1 MLKSF
6 FKLSLLAISSCSV
19 ANADTV
25 PSEDGVIGYFNHQGY
40 REGAGTQ
47 YNSAAENAISQLD
60 GLAFTTG
67 GNHYAL
73 SSPSLVSLV
82 GGGFTYSVNYTTT
95 HSNGN
100 VTNFS
105 VENTGFFQTGKI
117 CANPNYPEGFNLG
130 GSELVTCA
138 PQSCPNSTATS
149 TPVETDSSVNAQPNW
164 GDLVMAAVRFV
175 ANPISCS
182 SGQKVESD
190 VVYTST
196 GPDALTYTTY
206 YSSPQYANGQ
216 PTPTDIW
223 NIYNG
228 FGRGNNHFKRID
240 NIYSDNGKVIYRINS
255 RNKAGHYF
263 YGNASDSNLTAKNDK
278 SGSLS
283 IASDGAYVHTKSNGM
298 VYTYN
303 ASGQLVTRVTASGL
317 TRQYTYDSAGNL
329 KTVTNHFGQ
338 TLTYD
343 YNTNG
348 LLEKLTTPENTEYH
362 FAYDSASN
370 LIKIIYPDNTPSD
383 LSDNPT
389 IQYLFENAL
398 YPNHM
403 TGKINEKGVRLA
415 TWHYDTNGR
424 AISSEHANGLEKV
437 ELDYSVDNETRVKT
451 YVSGAVSNDK
461 TFKYAESFVNRG
473 NKKQL
478 IAIETLP
485 CEGCEVGS
493 WKYSY
498 DKNGYL
504 SQSISPAGMVTQFTH
519 DANGFETQRISG
531 FGTAQAKTI
540 DTVWDTTHRR
550 VTKTTLDNLQTEYF
564 YDANRQLSSV
574 TLTDLI
580 SGETRTTT
588 YTYNSNG
595 LIETV
600 DGPRADV
607 SDITTYSY
615 DANGN
620 VNTITNA
627 LNHVVTFDNYDASG
641 RVGQVTDANGVITTM
656 TYTPRGWLATTTANG
671 LTTEYQYYAT
681 GSLKKVILPAGQT
694 LEYFYDDGERL
705 TAVQDNAGN
714 RMEYTLDLMGNITK
728 SEIKDPQGVVKFS
741 QTQVFNALGQLSKT
755 LGNNNQFTE
764 VSYDADGAP
773 TTSTNAKSQTT
784 SSTLDAIKRVTKTVD
799 AAQGET
805 TFAYNRKNQI
815 TKVTDPENR
824 DTVYTYNNFGELT
837 KLTSPDTGITTYT
850 YDAAG
855 NLKTKT
861 DAKNIT
867 VTYSY
872 DALNRLISQTY
883 PDTTQNVTYVY
894 DDVTSGNK
902 GIGRLTSVTETTGST
917 SYEYNSFGL
926 LSKETRVINGKS
938 YTTGY
943 DLDAYGRVS
952 TVTYPSGRTF
962 SYTFNSLGQVEAL
975 STDKNGSVTTLASNT
990 VYLPFGPLTHFNF
1003 GNGIASTRNYDL
1015 DYRLDDKSNSLRVVD
1030 YQYDLV
1036 DNINGTTDSLVTDN
1050 NQSYSYDNLNRL
1062 TTRTDNANNQTA
1074 FAYDKVGNRARKNTT
1089 QSNDF
1094 YNYDNK
1100 SRLVGVTQNGL
1111 GMTPSENAVLPFTE
1125 WRFEEEIGN
1134 ATVLDHYGTNN
1145 GSVQGSLTFKEPANN
1160 NIGNSAYFDGNAG
1173 NFIDVGN
1180 PNNLWI
1186 YNGTIEAWIKT
1197 DDAGTGGRGIVV
1209 KPMAY
1214 NIFLVDNELAVYDYK
1229 NWKWHKAGIYLNDNQ
1244 WHQIVFSFNDN
1255 TAGANL
1261 YVDGVEVLSFTWRI
1275 NRHFAEGLAIGA
1287 HSSAGAN
1294 FKGHIDNVRVFNQ
1307 VLTPQQLFPVD
1318 TAVLAQ
1324 PEFIYDANGN
1334 TIQKGDF
1341 TFTYND
1347 ANRMASSTIGGITT
1361 TYQYNAKG
1369 ERSVKTRNGVEI
1381 HFVYGPNG
1389 QLIAEADGQGNVT
1402 KEYVYFDGQPLAQ
1415 IVGDDIYYYHN
1426 SHLGTP
1432 EMLTDANQNIV
1443 WQASYTSFG
1452 KATVT
1457 NEAIVNNIRFP
1468 GQYYDS
1474 ESGLHYNYFRDYDP
1488 EIGRYVQS
1496 DPIGLNGG
1504 INTYAYVGGNPVNS
1518 TDRLGLVDDAVF
1530 SFGMSVDEL
1539 RNYHNTNGRVT
1550 NGASSFFRAMARAV
1564 RQAARRKGLYGKCE
1578 KGQTK
1583 KENQILLDMVDQYNN
1598 DSDTQSRVDEA
1609 VQRYIN
1615 THHPEIA
1622 GRFAASTVTNFLI
1635 TRRIPGVG
1643 TRMTAAAVNGSALFG
1658 ASSSGD
1664 VALYLEYINKG
1675 GAQYSIEE
1683 AVAAALTGEL
1693 DELISNID
1701 LDKECGCKE

>member
-1 MLKSF
+1 M
-6 FKLSLLAISSCSV
+6 SSCSL

-25 PSEDGVIGYFNHQGY
+25 PSEDGVIGYFNLQGY
-40 REGAGTQ
+40 REGAGAHN
-47 YNSAAENAISQLD
+47 NSAAQNAISQLD
-60 GLAFTTG
+60 GLSFSTG
-67 GNHYAL
+67 GILYEV
-73 SSPSLVSLV
+73 SSPILGSV
-82 GGGFTYSVNYTTT
+82 GDTDFSFSWTQTAH

-100 VTNFS
+100 VVSWNS
-105 VENTGFFQTGKI
+105 SGTGFFQNVKV
-117 CANPNYPEGFNLG
+117 CPNSNYSEGFNLG

-164 GDLVMAAVRFV
+164 GALVLAAVRFV

-190 VVYTST
+190 VIYSSS

-283 IASDGAYVHTKSNGM
+283 IASDGAYVHTKPNGM

-303 ASGQLVTRVTASGL
+303 ASGQLVTRLTASGL

-362 FAYDSASN
+362 FTYDSASN

-389 IQYLFENAL
+389 VQYLFENAL

-531 FGTAQAKTI
+531 YGTAQAKTI

-564 YDANRQLSSV
+564 YDANHQLSSV
-574 TLTDLI
+574 TLTDLT
-580 SGETRTTT
+580 SGETRATT
-588 YTYNSNG
+588 YTYNSDG
-595 LIETV
+595 LVETV

-627 LNHVVTFDNYDASG
+627 LNHVVTLENYDASG

-867 VTYSY
+867 VTYGY

-883 PDTTQNVTYVY
+883 PDTNQNVTYVY
-894 DDVTSGNK
+894 DDVTNGNK

-1030 YQYDLV
+1030 YQYDLTNNV
-1036 DNINGTTDSLVTDN
+1036 NDVTDSLVSEN
-1050 NQSYSYDNLNRL
+1050 NLQYSYDDLNRL
-1062 TTRTDNANNQTA
+1062 TIATDSTSKTDGYK
-1074 FAYDKVGNRARKNTT
+1074 YDKIGNRAEK
-1089 QSNDF
+1089 SLDSDIKYYF
-1094 YNYDNK
+1094 YNDT
-1100 SRLVGVTQNGL
+1100 SRLL
-1111 GMTPSENAVLPFTE
+1111 D
-1125 WRFEEEIGN
+1125 IG
-1134 ATVLDHYGTNN
+1134 A
-1145 GSVQGSLTFKEPANN
+1145 
-1160 NIGNSAYFDGNAG
+1160 DGNAIESPTSDPIHEWRLDETSG
-1173 NFIDVGN
+1173 NTIAQSTYNSNHGTYLGN
-1180 PNNLWI
+1180 VTLEQPSSSPNGRSIHLDGSS
-1186 YNGTIEAWIKT
+1186 GTYVSLENPTELHINRGTLEARIKT
-1197 DDAGTGGRGIVV
+1197 SNAGTGWRGIAV
-1209 KPMAY
+1209 KHRAFGISLY
-1214 NIFLVDNELAVYDYK
+1214 SNELAVYDWS
-1229 NWKWHKAGIYLNDNQ
+1229 NGQRHSSRRYLNDNQ
-1244 WHQIVFSFNDN
+1244 WHHIVFSFDSGVTN
-1255 TAGANL
+1255 GSHL
-1261 YVDGVEVLSFTWRI
+1261 YIDGEKVLTFTYTIRSHERPF
-1275 NRHFAEGLAIGA
+1275 NIGTLVPDG
-1287 HSSAGAN
+1287 SGYN
-1294 FKGHIDNVRVFNQ
+1294 FTGNIDNVRVFNEP
-1307 VLTPQQLFPVD
+1307 LTPQQLPGIDETVVQEKF
-1318 TAVLAQ
+1318 T
-1324 PEFIYDANGN
+1324 YDANGN
-1334 TIQKGDF
+1334 VVRKEGLS
-1341 TFTYND
+1341 FTYND
-1347 ANRMASSTIGGITT
+1347 TNRMTSSSVGGITT

-1369 ERSVKTRNGVEI
+1369 ERSVKTRNGVET
-1381 HFVYGPNG
+1381 HFIFGPNG

-1415 IVGDDIYYYHN
+1415 IVGDNIYYYHN

-1443 WQASYTSFG
+1443 WQASYTPFG

-1457 NEAIVNNIRFP
+1457 NEAIVNNVRFP
-1468 GQYYDS
+1468 GQYYDV

-1488 EIGRYVQS
+1488 EIGRYIQS
-1496 DPIGLNGG
+1496 DPIGLAGG
-1504 INTYAYVGGNPVNS
+1504 INTYGYVGNNPVNFMDPDGKIRRRAYHYWARLWKEPGRVARDLERTMFPPPVTRVNPADIDPS
-1518 TDRLGLVDDAVF
+1518 NDPIASELPPGIIQNSDRLPWPWDYP
-1530 SFGMSVDEL
+1530 EP
-1539 RNYHNTNGRVT
+1539 
-1550 NGASSFFRAMARAV
+1550 
-1564 RQAARRKGLYGKCE
+1564 AAPSESEIRCEVEQLDNPSGKPPHGPREQC
-1578 KGQTK
+1578 
-1583 KENQILLDMVDQYNN
+1583 LL
-1598 DSDTQSRVDEA
+1598 
-1609 VQRYIN
+1609 
-1615 THHPEIA
+1615 
-1622 GRFAASTVTNFLI
+1622 FAAS
-1635 TRRIPGVG
+1635 RY
-1643 TRMTAAAVNGSALFG
+1643 AACKRSSTPNALCF
-1658 ASSSGD
+1658 
-1664 VALYLEYINKG
+1664 
-1675 GAQYSIEE
+1675 
-1683 AVAAALTGEL
+1683 AAYMSRAAFCQMRQ
-1693 DELISNID
+1693 D
-1701 LDKECGCKE
+1701 